1 MRIVSVSPTG
11 KTPSCL
17 GPARVGHGA
26 RWVGLTRRRGRRAL
40 DLDHGA
46 ERRGGAGWSRGQD
59 LWVFQRG
66 NYDAGTV
73 TPSSSAALLYPSS
86 AGCCVREANP
96 PAAPRLRLLDRVREA
111 IRKDRV
117 TMLPAAI
124 IAILRTHLT
133 AVQAQHQ
140 ADLR

>member
-17 GPARVGHGA
+17 GPARVGHCA
-26 RWVGLTRRRGRRAL
+26 RWVWSDAKARAARAGSGSWRRTPGRRL
-40 DLDHGA
+40 LVTRQG
-46 ERRGGAGWSRGQD
+46 

-86 AGCCVREANP
+86 AGWCVREANP
-96 PAAPRLRLLDRVREA
+96 PAALRLRLLDRVREA
-111 IRKDRV
+111 IRKDHV

-124 IAILRTHLT
+124 IAY
-133 AVQAQHQ
+133 
-140 ADLR
+140 